1 MLIIQHADGG
11 SWVVVGFLNAPV
23 IHTHAVGLD
32 GHIIA
37 ALAGQF
43 PQTTV

>member
-11 SWVVVGFLNAPV
+11 SWVVVVGFLNAPV

-37 ALAGQF
+37 AQF
-43 PQTTV
+43 PQATV